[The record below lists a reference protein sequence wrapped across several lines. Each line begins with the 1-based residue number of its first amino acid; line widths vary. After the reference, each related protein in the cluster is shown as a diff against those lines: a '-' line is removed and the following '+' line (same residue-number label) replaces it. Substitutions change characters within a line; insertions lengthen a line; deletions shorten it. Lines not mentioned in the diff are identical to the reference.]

1 MGVRIRSRLTE
12 NNESEVY
19 AVINQD
25 ATLHKALVETVWCVF
40 FLFQPRQ
47 YRHPSDSGL
56 CNVIRG
62 NSSAKHVGCSPHLA
76 RRTDIDNATLGSLV
90 SKSHE

>member
-1 MGVRIRSRLTE
+1 MGVCIPSRPTQ
-12 NNESEVY
+12 NSKSEVY

-25 ATLHKALVETVWCVF
+25 APLHNALVETVGFVF
-40 FLFQPRQ
+40 VFQPRQ

-62 NSSAKHVGCSPHLA
+62 NSSAKYVGCSPQLA
-76 RRTDIDNATLGSLV
+76 R
-90 SKSHE
+90 H